1 MTVIFSKKCEY
12 GIQAIL
18 YLAAHND
25 QGLIVSD
32 EIANNLNIPKE
43 FVSKILQSLTES
55 GIINSKKGR
64 VGGFT
69 LGKNPDQITLLDIV
83 EAIDGL
89 EVFNSCVLG
98 FPECSPEKP
107 CPLHDKWGK
116 LRTQAY
122 NMLADETID
131 TFRQKTLNKI
141 SKM

>member
-18 YLAAHND
+18 YLAAHNGK
-25 QGLIVSD
+25 GLIVSD

-131 TFRQKTLNKI
+131 AFRQKTLDKI
-141 SKM
+141 SKK